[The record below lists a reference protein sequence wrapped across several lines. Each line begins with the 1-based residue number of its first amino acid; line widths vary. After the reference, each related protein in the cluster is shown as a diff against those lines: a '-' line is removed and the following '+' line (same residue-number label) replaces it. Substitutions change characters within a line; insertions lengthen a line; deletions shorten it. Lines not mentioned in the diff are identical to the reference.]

1 MHKLFTDLPVSIVIN
16 TWSRKLL
23 TLPEHLRSPS
33 VFSWVRVARSLVFR
47 VMLCRSLCLSFCLC
61 SFLPPL
67 CCVSFFD
74 VRLLITYLVSFGHCV
89 VCPSS
94 MYGFWLPLWY
104 LQTFLMVTGSAISS
118 LVNSICNNLQL
129 QYSYLL
135 FFLPSRNHKSHR
147 DPREPCHIND
157 WQFLGQCE
165 SSINYFMDKSNYDS
179 TNVKKVST
187 RSIWAVKLYWLDTFL
202 LYTVSHGN
210 SLSGTWFM

>member
-74 VRLLITYLVSFGHCV
+74 VRLLITPLVSSNFSYGYWLSYLVVSK
-89 VCPSS
+89 
-94 MYGFWLPLWY
+94 L
-104 LQTFLMVTGSAISS
+104 
-118 LVNSICNNLQL
+118 NLQQSSTTIQL
-129 QYSYLL
+129 SPIFSAFSESQKSQRSARA
-135 FFLPSRNHKSHR
+135 LPYKRLT
-147 DPREPCHIND
+147 I
-157 WQFLGQCE
+157 F
-165 SSINYFMDKSNYDS
+165 
-179 TNVKKVST
+179 
-187 RSIWAVKLYWLDTFL
+187 RS
-202 LYTVSHGN
+202 
-210 SLSGTWFM
+210 M